1 MCLVSQRQDG
11 GKIMHITELTESHV
25 DELKQY
31 IEINK
36 LGHIITKKKNTYKS
50 NSMRNGLSGDS
61 RSKIGKR
68 RGAKTKYG
76 YNFSFKFPSDNDKL
90 TCRAREIVWVLN
102 NGVYNPL
109 MGVKPINGD
118 LFDDRIENLR
128 LEKRNTGRPPKSK
141 DSKKRTRNDLGLSS
155 KEIKTAIELKKKG
168 FTWNEISKKINHSVA
183 TVKKWTKKHP
193 DFKPAFNTAVLTSKK
208 KYNIENADED
218 CGIYCLA
225 MYPTGFDFKNSACKF
240 YIGSSVNI
248 KKRIQSHIRELKNN
262 NHYNEHFQEC
272 FNASMQLHAY
282 LLEPCDEKD
291 LLTKEEQW
299 RSKYCEGSLFNKN
312 RATTIEEMKP
322 WLERA
327 KNKIFTENKYTVNE
341 DTGCW
346 EWNVLDA
353 SKGYGNKIGV
363 SINCVQKFILP
374 HRLSYYIHK
383 GEYPEL
389 IRHRCHNK
397 CCVNPDHLEEGSH
410 RQNGLDNSEQIR
422 QEFEYWWLRYERNIE
437 KLTQHFDWSTVGTA
451 LSWERKLGI
460 REKYPDI
467 YWENSK
473 YMSPEEKQ
481 KQEEEKEIRRN
492 AKTKRQ
498 IEFEH
503 SLKYKE
509 RAVNLKRRFG
519 GNAVEISEY
528 LDLPYRDV
536 CKMVKDAEDPWRTL
550 WECDWFLN
558 LKIRYDDITVK
569 FIENLQKLHPEYAK
583 DIEDHF
589 GWKMFPVEAGLFT
602 AFRSAKWDRKRKRV
616 LIESTNNTYLSV

>member
-1 MCLVSQRQDG
+1 
-11 GKIMHITELTESHV
+11 MHVTELTESHI

-31 IEINK
+31 IEINE

-50 NSMRNGLSGDS
+50 NAMKNGLSGDS
-61 RSKIGKR
+61 KSKVGKR

-76 YNFSFKFPSDNDKL
+76 YNVSFKFPSDNNKI

-102 NGVYNPL
+102 NGVYDSA
-109 MGVKPINGD
+109 MTVKPKNDD
-118 LFDDRIENLR
+118 LFDDRIENLY
-128 LEKRNTGRPPKSK
+128 LKKRINGRPPKSK
-141 DSKKRTRNDLGLSS
+141 DLKKRTRNDLGLSK
-155 KEIKTAIELKKKG
+155 KEVNTAIKLKKKG
-168 FTWNEISKKINHSVA
+168 FTWNEISKKTNHSVA
-183 TVKKWTKKHP
+183 TVKKWIKKHP

-208 KYNIENADED
+208 KYNLENVDED

-225 MYPTGFDFKNSACKF
+225 MYPTGFDFKNSTCKF
-240 YIGSSVNI
+240 YIGSSVNT

-291 LLTKEEQW
+291 LLTIEEEW

-312 RATTIEEMKP
+312 RAPTLEEMKP

-327 KNKIFTENKYTVNE
+327 KNNTFTESKYTVNE

-353 SKGYGNKIGV
+353 SKAYGNKICV
-363 SINCVQKFILP
+363 SIKRVKKSILP

-410 RQNGLDNSEQIR
+410 RQNSLDNSEQIR
-422 QEFEYWWLRYERNIE
+422 QEFEYWWLRYERSIE

-451 LSWERKLGI
+451 LSWERKLGL

-473 YMSPEEKQ
+473 YLSPEEKQ

-492 AKTKRQ
+492 EKSKKQ
-498 IEFEH
+498 LQFEK
-503 SLKYKE
+503 SLKHKE
-509 RAVNLKRRFG
+509 RIVNLKRRFDG
-519 GNAVEISEY
+519 SAKEISEY
-528 LDLPYRDV
+528 LDLPYKHVREMIKDV
-536 CKMVKDAEDPWRTL
+536 ERPWRTL
-550 WECDWFLN
+550 WGYEWFLN
-558 LKIRYDDITVK
+558 LDIAYNDIDVKYIEKI
-569 FIENLQKLHPEYAK
+569 QKLHPECAK
-583 DIEDHF
+583 DIEDYYAWH
-589 GWKMFPVEAGLFT
+589 MFPVEAGLFT
-602 AFRSAKWDRKRKRV
+602 AFRSAKLDRKRKKV
-616 LIESTNNTYLSV
+616 LIEST

>member
-1 MCLVSQRQDG
+1 
-11 GKIMHITELTESHV
+11 MHVTELTESHI
-25 DELKQY
+25 DELKEY
-31 IEINK
+31 IEINE

-68 RGAKTKYG
+68 RGGKTKYG
-76 YNFSFKFPSDNDKL
+76 YNVSFKFPSDGNKI

-102 NGVYNPL
+102 NGVYDPA
-109 MGVKPINGD
+109 MTVKPKNDD
-118 LFDDRIENLR
+118 LFDDRIENLY
-128 LEKRNTGRPPKSK
+128 LEKRCNGRPPKTK
-141 DSKKRTRNDLGLSS
+141 DSKKRTRNDLGLSG

-183 TVKKWTKKHP
+183 TVKKWIKKHP

-208 KYNIENADED
+208 KYNIENVDED

-272 FNASMQLHAY
+272 FNASMQLQAY
-282 LLEPCDEKD
+282 LLEPCNEED

-312 RATTIEEMKP
+312 KAPTMEEMKP
-322 WLERA
+322 WLEVA
-327 KNKIFTENKYTVNE
+327 KEKSFNKNKYTVNE
-341 DTGCW
+341 KTGCW
-346 EWNVLDA
+346 EWKVLD
-353 SKGYGNKIGV
+353 KDGYGNGIQARIKRKKTKYIR
-363 SINCVQKFILP
+363 P

-397 CCVNPDHLEEGSH
+397 CCVNPDHLEKGSH

-422 QEFEYWWLRYERNIE
+422 QEFEYWWLRYERDIE

-492 AKTKRQ
+492 TKTKRQ
-498 IEFEH
+498 IEFEL

-536 CKMVKDAEDPWRTL
+536 CKMVKDVEDPWRTL
-550 WECDWFLN
+550 WECEWFLN

-602 AFRSAKWDRKRKRV
+602 AFRSVKWDRKRKKV
-616 LIESTNNTYLSV
+616 LIEST

>member
-616 LIESTNNTYLSV
+616 LIEST